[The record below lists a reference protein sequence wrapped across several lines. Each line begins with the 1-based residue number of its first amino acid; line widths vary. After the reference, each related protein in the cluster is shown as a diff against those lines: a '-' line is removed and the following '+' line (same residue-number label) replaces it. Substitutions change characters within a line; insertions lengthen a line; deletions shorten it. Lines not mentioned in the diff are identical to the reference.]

1 MSDAPFFARSA
12 RLTHVTM
19 MAAAFLVTGFM
30 LDMATPAQAANE
42 VYTSGE
48 RCRNRQ
54 SGGREFATDHY
65 VYFDTNS
72 SKVRDVD
79 MAKIKRLY
87 GIAKGQSAQQICLFG
102 KASKTGDPAAN
113 RRLGEKRA
121 RNVAREFEKLGW
133 PTNRF
138 AIGTEGEAWGWMEEM
153 LTSDALADRRVLI
166 RLSN

>member
-1 MSDAPFFARSA
+1 MSDAFRFAQPAKLLSA
-12 RLTHVTM
+12 AM
-19 MAAAFLVTGFM
+19 MVAVLLVTGFA
-30 LDMATPAQAANE
+30 LDMSTPAQAANE

-54 SGGREFATDHY
+54 SGGREFATDYY
-65 VYFDTNS
+65 VYFETNS
-72 SKVRDVD
+72 SKVRDID

-102 KASKTGDPAAN
+102 KASKSGDRDAN
-113 RRLGEKRA
+113 RRLSEKRA

-133 PTNRF
+133 PKNRF

-153 LTSDALADRRVLI
+153 LTSDTLADRRVLI